1 MRRNKRFS
9 VAGPGALVASLLLA
23 LVMLS
28 DAPARADDTIKR
40 PGDHPSYSVEIE
52 PHLLIGWGG
61 WGNFYGGNGWGVGAR
76 FGIPIV
82 QNGFVPSINNSVA
95 ISFGVDIVHYD
106 GCWWNQFGNCNANY
120 FDFPVTLQWNF
131 FVAHHWSVF
140 GEPGLFIYH
149 GFLSDCPGPNVACN
163 ARPSDTGIA
172 PAFFIG
178 GRYHFSNTMAL
189 TMRLGFPTFSLGF
202 SFMP

>member
-1 MRRNKRFS
+1 M
-9 VAGPGALVASLLLA
+9 
-23 LVMLS
+23 M
-28 DAPARADDTIKR
+28 
-40 PGDHPSYSVEIE
+40 
-52 PHLLIGWGG
+52 GWGG

-76 FGIPIV
+76 FGIPSV
-82 QNGFVPSINNSVA
+82 QNGVVPSINNSVA

-106 GCWWNQFGNCNANY
+106 GCWWNQFGNCSANY

-149 GFLSDCPGPNVACN
+149 GFLSDCPSGPGFFCN
-163 ARPSDTGIA
+163 ARPSDTAVA

-178 GRYHFSNTMAL
+178 GPYPISNTTPL
-189 TMRLGFPTFSLGF
+189 PSCLRSSTSSVCF
-202 SFMP
+202 SFST

>member
-1 MRRNKRFS
+1 MRRNKRFP
-9 VAGPGALVASLLLA
+9 AAARGAIAASLLLT

-52 PHLLIGWGG
+52 PHFLLGWSD
-61 WGNFYGGNGWGVGAR
+61 FYGGTGWGVGAR

-82 QNGFVPSINNSVA
+82 SNGFIPTINNNVA
-95 ISFGVDIVHYD
+95 VSFGVDIVHYD
-106 GCWWNQFGNCNANY
+106 GCWWNNFGNCSANY

-131 FVAHHWSVF
+131 FVAQHWSVF
-140 GEPGLFIYH
+140 GEPGLFVYH
-149 GFLSDCPGPNVACN
+149 GFLADCPGPGVTCN
-163 ARPSDTGIA
+163 GRPSDTGVR
-172 PAFFIG
+172 PAFYVG
-178 GRYHFSNTMAL
+178 GRYHFNNTTAL
-189 TMRLGFPTFSLGF
+189 TMRLGYPTFSLGF